1 MTWELLEENPPL
13 LLVVLH
19 YLDLTL
25 AATLASARD
34 LQVNHWAS
42 HPLVHQELM
51 ATHHDLHPVVPHSAR
66 LVDLTTHTQVPG
78 CRHPMESLTV
88 SMDLPASRA
97 TLSTWVRTAT

>member
-1 MTWELLEENPPL
+1 MTWELQEENPQL

-19 YLDLTL
+19 YLDPTL

-34 LQVNHWAS
+34 LQVIRLAS
-42 HPLVHQELM
+42 HQLVHQELM
-51 ATHHDLHPVVPHSAR
+51 ATHHDLHLVVLHWAR
-66 LVDLTTHTQVPG
+66 LADLMTPTPVPG